1 MTTQEFQN
9 KFGIIGKSQEIRDL
23 SDIALQVANSDI
35 SVLIYGESGT
45 GKEIFARAIHGAS
58 KRSQKKLVSVN
69 CGAIPEG
76 ILESELFGHKKGS
89 FTGALEDRKGYF
101 EIADGGTLFLDE
113 IAEMPLTTQ
122 VKLLRVLET
131 KEFMRIGSE
140 TVTKVDVRIIAASN
154 KDLQD
159 EVAAKRFRNDLY
171 FRLKAVSL
179 NIPPLRKRPSDIS
192 ALVEHFL
199 ENYATENNSI
209 KPQISKDAWNLLY
222 NYKWP
227 GNIRE
232 LKNAVETATALS
244 REPILTETDFLPL
257 LTTRDASEQIKNLPV
272 HLNRSPEALDREMIY
287 RALIEIKKDL
297 IELKD
302 IALNNQ
308 SELQSNGRNF
318 RVDEV
323 IPIDKLEKNAIENA
337 LDFTRGNKR
346 KAAKLLNISERTLYR
361 KLKEYEIQ

>member
-58 KRSQKKLVSVN
+58 KRSNKKLVSVN

-140 TVTKVDVRIIAASN
+140 IVTKVDVRIIAASN

-179 NIPPLRKRPSDIS
+179 NIPPLRKRPSDIP
-192 ALVEHFL
+192 ALVEHFI
-199 ENYATENNSI
+199 ESYAAENNSI
-209 KPQISKDAWNLLY
+209 KPQLSKEAWDLLY

-257 LTTRDASEQIKNLPV
+257 LTNSDASEQIKNLPV

-308 SELQSNGRNF
+308 NELQSNGRNF